1 MTPLPVTKCH
11 GGSDKMS
18 PVLELDKLLDK
29 TLDNNITDK
38 NKETG
43 LNDDIKED
51 DFLSLDELI
60 DFLSMNE
67 SDLEVSSKKGDAAN
81 LLI

>member
-1 MTPLPVTKCH
+1 
-11 GGSDKMS
+11 MS

-51 DFLSLDELI
+51 DFLW
-60 DFLSMNE
+60 MN
-67 SDLEVSSKKGDAAN
+67 
-81 LLI
+81 